1 LLNRNS
7 GPSAWRVATVAAVAA
22 VSLAVFACYFAVLS
36 HLAYRWGHEEDYS
49 HGFLVPVFSG
59 WLLWKRR
66 QMLSAVAEPLR
77 GRWAGLAL
85 FAVSAGL
92 RWSALN
98 FGFALMEPVAL
109 IVCLAGVMATMG
121 GWTMLRWSWPALLF
135 LFFMIPLPGFLA
147 NRLSGPLQ
155 HVATVSSTYVLQTLG
170 IHAVAS
176 GNVIWLSQGQIGVV
190 EACSGLRMLVMFG
203 AVTVAAAFL
212 FGGSNWERAWIVI
225 SSPAI
230 AIAANIFRIT
240 ATGLAQELISPNFAH
255 KIFHD
260 FAGWIMMPLAI
271 GLLALERILLAKLFP
286 TVIVDPVIRVTP
298 TLKRPVVARNSR

>member
-1 LLNRNS
+1 M
-7 GPSAWRVATVAAVAA
+7 
-22 VSLAVFACYFAVLS
+22 LA
-36 HLAYRWGHEEDYS
+36 
-49 HGFLVPVFSG
+49 
-59 WLLWKRR
+59 
-66 QMLSAVAEPLR
+66 AVAEPLR
-77 GRWAGLAL
+77 GRWAGVAL
-85 FAVSAGL
+85 FAASACL

-109 IVCLAGVMATMG
+109 IVCLAGVMATIG

-147 NRLSGPLQ
+147 YRLSGPLQ

-170 IHAVAS
+170 IHAVAN

-240 ATGLAQELISPNFAH
+240 ATGLAQELVSPDFAH

-271 GLLALERILLAKLFP
+271 GLLALERYVLAKLFP
-286 TVIVDPVIRVTP
+286 AVIVDPVIRVTP